1 MMFDFSAAPVLETAR
16 LRLRVLQESDLDAF
30 AAMSADPEVMRYL
43 GATGQPV
50 DRSGAWRILASM
62 VGHWAFRGY
71 GFFAMEDKATGAFVG
86 RTGLWQPEGW
96 PGLEIGWAVARER
109 WGEGLATEAALAVRD
124 YAFGAMNI
132 PRLIS
137 LIRPDNKASV
147 KVAEKIGE
155 RFDRRMDIDGEAL
168 VYAIDNPA
176 GAI

>member
-1 MMFDFSAAPVLETAR
+1 MFELSSAPVLETER
-16 LRLRVLQESDLDAF
+16 LRLRVLTEGDLDPF

-50 DRSGAWRILASM
+50 DRRGAWRILAIM

-71 GFFAMEDKATGAFVG
+71 GFFAMEDKATSAFVG

-96 PGLEIGWAVARER
+96 PGLEIGWSVARER
-109 WGEGLATEAALAVRD
+109 WGEGLATEAAVAVRD
-124 YAFGAMNI
+124 YAFGTMNV

-137 LIRPDNKASV
+137 LIRPENTRSI
-147 KVAEKIGE
+147 KVAEKIGA
-155 RFDRRMDIDGEAL
+155 RFDLRMDFDGEAL

-176 GAI
+176 RTI

>member
-1 MMFDFSAAPVLETAR
+1 MFELSSAPVLETAR
-16 LRLRVLQESDLDAF
+16 LRLRVLKEGDLDPF
-30 AAMSADPEVMRYL
+30 AAMSADPDVMRYV

-50 DRSGAWRILASM
+50 DRRGAWRILAIM

-96 PGLEIGWAVARER
+96 PGLEIAWAVARER
-109 WGEGLATEAALAVRD
+109 WGEGLATEAAIAMRD
-124 YAFGAMNI
+124 HAFGTMNV

-137 LIRPDNKASV
+137 LIRPGNKASIR
-147 KVAEKIGE
+147 VAEKIGE
-155 RFDRRMDIDGEAL
+155 RFDRRMDLDGEAL

-176 GAI
+176 GTI